1 MMFMT
6 PGWSPGNTF
15 VVHPAASLLAH
26 SSGIQDRKV
35 GETTE

>member
-6 PGWSPGNTF
+6 PGNKF
-15 VVHPAASLLAH
+15 VVHPVALLAH

-35 GETTE
+35 GENTK